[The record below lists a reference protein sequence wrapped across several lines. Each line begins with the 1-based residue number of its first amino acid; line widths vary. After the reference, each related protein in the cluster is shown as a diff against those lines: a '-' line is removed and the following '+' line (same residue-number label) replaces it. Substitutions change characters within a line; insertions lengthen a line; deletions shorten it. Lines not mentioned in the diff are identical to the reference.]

1 MNSLLL
7 YLLKVSAGTTLFYLC
22 YLLFFSRDTFYL
34 RNRVLLI
41 LSLLV
46 PAILPFVKF
55 PVQVSWAVSADPAP
69 VFESFILPD
78 TSFVTTV
85 AGSVNSFDYDKLI
98 TWVYFTIAGIL
109 LLRALISLLSTYRII
124 SRGVIKKSSFP
135 KVIISETEVP
145 PFSFFPYAVI
155 PAREYESGNCADILD
170 HEFAH
175 IRQGHTF
182 DLILSQLFIAFQW
195 FNPFAWL
202 IKRAILLNHEYL
214 ADHISVSN
222 KSVIEYQYK
231 LLNIKSELRNISL
244 AHNFNSL
251 IKNRIIMINKKPSR
265 SYAALKS
272 MLILPVVAFAVYAF
286 AIPESRIVAPA
297 TTTLEILQSPEIIQK
312 EQPKPD
318 LPKETNLMES
328 TQEVKKQ
335 VTEAKGQTGQN
346 TGVAPPPPP
355 QDQRPQPLV
364 VVDGVISDKT
374 FQVVVKELGYERG
387 IVKMLMGKEATDKY
401 GEKGANGVYEIT
413 TRTKALAMGLKPPFP
428 RLAPEDY
435 PTFQNMKFSVFNEW
449 VAGQAKYPAE
459 AQAKNAEGWIS
470 VNFKVEL
477 DGSVSNVI
485 STSGMADPLLVN
497 EIIRVVKS
505 SPTWDKPK
513 NPAVDEPFTTSITVK
528 FKLPGQITAEA
539 PFVVVEEMPAFPGGD
554 AELLNFIKNNIKYPE
569 AAKAE
574 KIEGRVILRFVINT
588 EGKVEGITAL
598 KGVHPLLDA
607 EAIRVIS
614 TLPAFLPGRQGGKA
628 VNVWFSVPVTFSLQP
643 SEPQVK

>member
-1 MNSLLL
+1 
-7 YLLKVSAGTTLFYLC
+7 
-22 YLLFFSRDTFYL
+22 
-34 RNRVLLI
+34 
-41 LSLLV
+41 
-46 PAILPFVKF
+46 
-55 PVQVSWAVSADPAP
+55 
-69 VFESFILPD
+69 
-78 TSFVTTV
+78 
-85 AGSVNSFDYDKLI
+85 
-98 TWVYFTIAGIL
+98 
-109 LLRALISLLSTYRII
+109 
-124 SRGVIKKSSFP
+124 
-135 KVIISETEVP
+135 
-145 PFSFFPYAVI
+145 
-155 PAREYESGNCADILD
+155 
-170 HEFAH
+170 
-175 IRQGHTF
+175 
-182 DLILSQLFIAFQW
+182 
-195 FNPFAWL
+195 
-202 IKRAILLNHEYL
+202 
-214 ADHISVSN
+214 
-222 KSVIEYQYK
+222 
-231 LLNIKSELRNISL
+231 
-244 AHNFNSL
+244 
-251 IKNRIIMINKKPSR
+251 MINKKPSR
-265 SYAALKS
+265 RFAALKS
-272 MLILPVVAFAVYAF
+272 MLILPVVSFAVYAF
-286 AIPESRIVAPA
+286 ATPEYHNVAPA
-297 TTTLEILQSPEIIQK
+297 TTPIEIQQAPDIMKK
-312 EQPKPD
+312 EQPALKTD
-318 LPKETNLMES
+318 LQKETSVTES
-328 TQEVKKQ
+328 IQEVKKQ
-335 VTEAKGQTGQN
+335 VTESKAQTGQN
-346 TGVAPPPPP
+346 TSVTPPPPK
-355 QDQRPQPLV
+355 QDQRPQPIV
-364 VVDGVISDKT
+364 VVDGVISDKPV
-374 FQVVVKELGYERG
+374 QDVMKELGYERG

-401 GEKGANGVYEIT
+401 GEKGVNGVYEII

-513 NPAVDEPFTTSITVK
+513 NPAVDEPFTTGITVK

-588 EGKVEGITAL
+588 EGKVEGITVL
-598 KGVHPLLDA
+598 KSVHPLLDA
-607 EAIRVIS
+607 EAIRVVS